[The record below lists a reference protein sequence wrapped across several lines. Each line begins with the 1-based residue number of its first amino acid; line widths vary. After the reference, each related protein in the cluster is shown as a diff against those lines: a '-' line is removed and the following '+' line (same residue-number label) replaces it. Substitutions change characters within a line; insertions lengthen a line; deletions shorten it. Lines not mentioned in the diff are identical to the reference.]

1 MNNQFKI
8 ISNLEDLPAEW
19 EEVVA
24 CKNILLSKDYFEV
37 LEYTKPENM
46 VCYAVAFYKMK
57 N

>member
-1 MNNQFKI
+1 MNYQFKI

-37 LEYTKPENM
+37 LNYTFITLN
-46 VCYAVAFYKMK
+46 V
-57 N
+57 